1 MTTKQHPLRARQL
14 NPSDDLFWK
23 SRGWPARPT
32 DWRERHARGDLLPPS
47 GRDRL
52 GQAQTRRGAA
62 SAFFDSLLS
71 KGKTAKAS
79 SNNPDHLA
87 YWQAQGWD
95 EIPDRAE
102 KNNPNNDAYWVLKGY
117 EERPPDWEKRGYAA

>member
-1 MTTKQHPLRARQL
+1 MTTKQHPLRDRQL

-23 SRGWPARPT
+23 SRGWPARPS

-47 GRDRL
+47 GQVSKFET
-52 GQAQTRRGAA
+52 QAKSGFEVANWLLTV
-62 SAFFDSLLS
+62 DSMWS
-71 KGKTAKAS
+71 GVHQS
-79 SNNPDHLA
+79 NHNNPDHLT
-87 YWQAQGWD
+87 YWQARGWD

-117 EERPPDWEKRGYAA
+117 EERPPDWRSRV